1 MNFFVRP
8 MRSEDIP
15 QVFAVDKASAALYWP
30 ESSYHFEVER
40 NENSRPFVAV
50 DESGVVIG
58 FVVFWLILDEAHLAN
73 VAVREPFR
81 NQGVARALIRAGLDA
96 CAEGGAAVSLLE
108 VRAGNAPALHLYRS
122 LGFVQVGERKG
133 YYQDNHEDALLMDL
147 DMRLLSSDAAEERR
161 HE

>member
-1 MNFFVRP
+1 

-30 ESSYHFEVER
+30 ERSYHFEVEQ

-50 DESGVVIG
+50 DDETRAVVG
-58 FVVFWLILDEAHLAN
+58 FVIFWLILDEAHLAN
-73 VAVREPFR
+73 VAVLEAFR
-81 NQGVARALIRAGLDA
+81 NRGAARALILAGLKA

-108 VRAGNAPALHLYRS
+108 VRAGNEAALHLYRS
-122 LGFVQVGERKG
+122 LGYIQVGERKG

-147 DMRLLSSDAAEERR
+147 DMKQLFSRSAEEVLP
-161 HE
+161 